1 MRSYTDDMHADVR
14 HLHLAIAAAWL
25 LAALSLAGS
34 IGAAALAAGG
44 ASESPWKPLLVS
56 ALFTVPGALIA
67 AGRPRIAIGWLLLA
81 VALLFGASGLALAWL
96 DTAGAIETTGAG
108 WAIWFVDRFSALIVT
123 ALWLAVMLLP
133 DGRLPSRHWLAP
145 VTVVAG
151 VQVLVVLAYSLTAGP
166 AAGADS
172 EWPTGVPNPVGIIP
186 AAWIGWLTG
195 LDWLF
200 LQLPWLLVPVAAVV
214 RLRRAPGEERRRLV
228 AVLAAGITLALVAV
242 AGHAWWP
249 DLADITDVAAG
260 ALLAVTLTS
269 AVLRRRLDALDFAVH
284 HGIVFVVLSTII
296 AGVYVLVTALLAGLG
311 QQLPTAAA
319 GFVAAV
325 VALSLLPLRSRLQ
338 GLIDRMLFGDRH
350 DPLAAISRI
359 AATTHDQPTV
369 ESAMRALAVSVRRS
383 LRVAWVE
390 VDAAERSAEDGVRPQ
405 GDAVVSLPLALGAD
419 VEGRLSVAPGPS
431 RHLSGADQRLLGE
444 LARHGGIAVRAGM
457 LSESVAE
464 SRRTLVEAREE
475 ERRRLG
481 RDLHDELGPT
491 LASITM
497 QLSAVRDLIR
507 SDPDGAVERLA
518 VLETTSRGALDRV
531 RSIARELRPPVLDQL
546 GLGEALRRVGE
557 EQGVVLRVEAQP
569 MPLLPAAVETAA
581 YRIGAEAIAN
591 VARHSTARAAV
602 LRIDHPNDRL
612 HLSVSDDGPGMMLG
626 AEWGVGLGGMRERAE
641 ELGGSFEV
649 RSDDRGTRVMASL
662 PTAATST
669 TVAHDQS
676 LAPRPIDEIGIR

>member
-1 MRSYTDDMHADVR
+1 MHADVR
-14 HLHLAIAAAWL
+14 HLNLAIAAAWL
-25 LAALSLAGS
+25 LAALSIAGS
-34 IGAAALAAGG
+34 IGAAVLAAGG
-44 ASESPWKPLLVS
+44 TSESPWKPLLVS
-56 ALFTVPGALIA
+56 ALFALPGALIA

-96 DTAGAIETTGAG
+96 DTAGPIETTGAG

-133 DGRLPSRHWLAP
+133 DGRLPSRRWLPP
-145 VTVVAG
+145 VMVVAV
-151 VQVLVVLAYSLTAGP
+151 VQVVVVLAYSFTAGP

-172 EWPTGVPNPVGIIP
+172 EWATGVPNPVGIIP
-186 AAWIGWLTG
+186 PVWTEWLTG

-200 LQLPWLLVPVAAVV
+200 LQLPWLLVRVAAVV
-214 RLRRAPGEERRRLV
+214 RLQRAQGEERRRLV
-228 AVLAAGITLALVAV
+228 AVLAVGIVLALVVV

-249 DLADITDVAAG
+249 GLADITDVAAG
-260 ALLAVTLTS
+260 ALFAVTLTS

-284 HGIVFVVLSTII
+284 HGIVFVVLSGVI
-296 AGVYVLVTALLAGLG
+296 AGAYVLVTALLAGLG

-319 GFVAAV
+319 GFVAAI

-338 GLIDRMLFGDRH
+338 RLVDRMLFGDRH
-350 DPLAAISRI
+350 DPLRAISSI
-359 AATTHDQPTV
+359 ADAAHDQPTV

-383 LRVAWVE
+383 LRVPWVE
-390 VDAAERSAEDGVRPQ
+390 VDAAQRSAEDGVRPP
-405 GDAVVSLPLALGAD
+405 DKAVLSLPLALGT
-419 VEGRLSVAPGPS
+419 EMGGRLTVAAGPS
-431 RHLSGADQRLLGE
+431 RRLSEADRRLLEE

-464 SRRTLVEAREE
+464 SRRNLVEAREE

-497 QLSAVRDLIR
+497 QLSAVRGLIG
-507 SDPDGAVERLA
+507 SDPDVAAERLG
-518 VLETTSRGALDRV
+518 VLEATSRGVLERV

-557 EQGVVLRVEAQP
+557 ELGVALRVEAQHLP
-569 MPLLPAAVETAA
+569 PLPAAVETAA
-581 YRIGAEAIAN
+581 YRIGTEAIAN
-591 VARHSTARAAV
+591 VARHSTHRAAV
-602 LRIDHPNDRL
+602 LKIEHPHDRL
-612 HLSVSDDGPGMMLG
+612 CLSVSDDGPGMILG

-641 ELGGSFEV
+641 ELGGSFEL
-649 RSDDRGTRVMASL
+649 RSDHRGTSIIACL
-662 PTAATST
+662 PSAMNVVPQA
-669 TVAHDQS
+669 
-676 LAPRPIDEIGIR
+676 RPPVVRPVGEMEVR